1 VAHLSDMP
9 VIAFRVCAVL
19 GWLGL
24 VVGFV
29 GRPSATGGR
38 TPRRA
43 WGSLMGIAIQA
54 VAVAIV
60 WGWRRPGGTP
70 FIPVYAMLDWLLVPV
85 AVVFAVGADW
95 LVIRAVRG
103 LGRQWSLEA
112 RVLADHEL
120 VTTGAYGIVRHPI
133 YTGIYALLVVTGFAF
148 STWSASLIA
157 IFVYWVGTRLRI
169 GSEER
174 LLRANFGAAYDAYV
188 AKVPAVV
195 PWFRAG

>member
-1 VAHLSDMP
+1 MVHLSDMP
-9 VIAFRVCAVL
+9 VIVFRVCAVL

-24 VVGFV
+24 AAGFV

-43 WGSLMGIAIQA
+43 WGSLLGIAIQA
-54 VAVAIV
+54 VALAIV
-60 WGWRRPGGTP
+60 WGWGRPARTP
-70 FIPVYAMLDWLLVPV
+70 FIPAHAMLDWVLVPV

-112 RVLADHEL
+112 RVLADHQL

-133 YTGIYALLVVTGFAF
+133 YTGVYALLVVTGFAF

-157 IFVYWVGTRLRI
+157 IFVYLVGTRLRVD
-169 GSEER
+169 SEER
-174 LLRANFGAAYDAYV
+174 LLRASFGAAYDAYV
-188 AKVPAVV
+188 AKVPAIV